1 MADEKRYD
9 EATRNYLNN
18 MDVPTLE
25 SAAPVRQFK
34 TPPTNTVAGIPG
46 LTVRNMPYLEGT
58 NTRGFVLGSNAI
70 KKEMSNRTMQP
81 NIFVDPKADNQTIGH
96 EAEHLLARQNLGF
109 AQLTR
114 DKFSELLEKNGTNK
128 YDGTRTFLNG
138 LKESLPYLENKYG
151 IKNGYMDKDFIDD
164 QGHVGLYEILATLG
178 GAESSLGVDLTKDPE
193 LRKTLFKD
201 KSIREA
207 YNAVTGLRQT
217 RLDPRDLPPYTIVEE
232 PSEPGMLSKFKKALG
247 FAKGGMVDK
256 SIKGGNKLI

>member
-1 MADEKRYD
+1 MADERYD
-9 EATRNYLNN
+9 DTTRKYLAN
-18 MDVPTLE
+18 MGVPSSE
-25 SAAPVRQFK
+25 SSSPVRQFK
-34 TPPTNTVAGIPG
+34 TPPTNTVSGISG
-46 LTVRNMPYLEGT
+46 LAVRDMPYLEGT
-58 NTRGFVLGSNAI
+58 NTRGFVLGSNAVDE
-70 KKEMSNRTMQP
+70 EMNNRKLQP
-81 NIFVDPKADNQTIGH
+81 NIFVNPKADNQTIGH

-114 DKFSELLEKNGTNK
+114 EKFRELLEKNGTNK

-138 LKESLPYLENKYG
+138 LKESLPYLKDKYG
-151 IKNGYMDKDFIDD
+151 IKNGYMNKDFIDE

-256 SIKGGNKLI
+256 SISGGSKLI